1 MIRVSNAPDSVDL
14 VIDES
19 SDPRRSKFQKWESY
33 YITGVFQLQRLYYLA
48 WKEISDMQINPAY
61 RGHSFIRFNMQPALG
76 TFIGSADGDVPVTL
90 RIRYHCRT
98 GKFHIYSDEMD
109 VSYEIQPG
117 EVTVPESVI
126 LKINSL
132 GTIGT
137 GA

>member
-14 VIDES
+14 VIDDRN
-19 SDPRRSKFQKWESY
+19 DPRRSVFQKWESY

-48 WKEISDMQINPAY
+48 SKEISAMHMSPQY

-90 RIRYHCRT
+90 RISYHCHT

-117 EVTVPESVI
+117 EVDVPENVI
-126 LKINSL
+126 LKINS
-132 GTIGT
+132 TIGT
-137 GA
+137 G